1 MIMTRSPTHNP
12 RIHRCSVLDGVLTEV
27 VPVVVCSVQL
37 GGVNV
42 LPLICNPLFAAIHS
56 EISNID
62 SFSMHSNISKNDFLS
77 ILCNSSVGHSS
88 LNPSLGLL

>member
-27 VPVVVCSVQL
+27 VDPVVVCSVQL

-42 LPLICNPLFAAIHS
+42 LPSICNPLFAAI
-56 EISNID
+56 
-62 SFSMHSNISKNDFLS
+62 L
-77 ILCNSSVGHSS
+77 
-88 LNPSLGLL
+88 

>member
-12 RIHRCSVLDGVLTEV
+12 RIHRCSVSDGMLTEV

-42 LPLICNPLFAAIHS
+42 LPLICNPLFAAI
-56 EISNID
+56 
-62 SFSMHSNISKNDFLS
+62 L
-77 ILCNSSVGHSS
+77 
-88 LNPSLGLL
+88 